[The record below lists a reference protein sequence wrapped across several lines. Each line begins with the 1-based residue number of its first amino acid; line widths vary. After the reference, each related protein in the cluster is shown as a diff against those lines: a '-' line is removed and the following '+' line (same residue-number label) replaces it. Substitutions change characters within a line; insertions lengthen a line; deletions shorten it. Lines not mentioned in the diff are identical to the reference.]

1 MDFLKDLLQIQH
13 ELTLKQVS
21 EKVLQDNVDKEQ
33 FIQKY
38 NKRNYCMVKQCNCN
52 MKCVI
57 IDDLI
62 YKLDC
67 DHNHSLSR

>member
-21 EKVLQDNVDKEQ
+21 DKVLQDIFDKEQ

-38 NKRNYCMVKQCNCN
+38 DKKNYCMVKQCNCKMN
-52 MKCVI
+52 GTGYGKCVKI
-57 IDDLI
+57 EYL
-62 YKLDC
+62 
-67 DHNHSLSR
+67 LSTLTL